1 MSKIVKWFIEEIG
14 ALIRGIKVI
23 DGNKAFTTEDPF
35 SRRLILREAKV
46 KTDELRVST
55 PAQQIEINA
64 NNPNHGINIPSQQN
78 VTLTIP
84 QPRNQDRNNRTAT
97 RHSRRLQGLE
107 PD

>member
-1 MSKIVKWFIEEIG
+1 MVFNNSKIIYRFNSISHRRVVEG

-23 DGNKAFTTEDPF
+23 GGNKAFTTEDPF
-35 SRRLILREAKV
+35 SRRLILKEDKV

-78 VTLTIP
+78 V
-84 QPRNQDRNNRTAT
+84 A
-97 RHSRRLQGLE
+97 
-107 PD
+107 